1 MATKL
6 PQYQAY
12 SIATRTVPKT
22 RQIVMLYDGAIRF
35 IKQARIAAAEKRIE
49 ERFRFLSR
57 ASDVMVG
64 LQNSI
69 DYDNGGEVA
78 MTLHRFYVNMCMRIM
93 SVNINPKQ
101 ADELCEGILT
111 DLKQMRDVWDTID
124 RTLNTG
130 GDAAGAAASAASG
143 SSDKNVTLSA

>member
-1 MATKL
+1 
-6 PQYQAY
+6 
-12 SIATRTVPKT
+12 
-22 RQIVMLYDGAIRF
+22 MLYDGAIRF
-35 IKQARIAAAEKRIE
+35 VKQARTAAAEKRIE
-49 ERFRFLSR
+49 DRFKFLTR

-78 MTLHRFYVNMCMRIM
+78 MTLHRFYVNMCVRIM
-93 SVNINPKQ
+93 SVNVNPRQ
-101 ADELCEGILT
+101 ADMLCAGILE

-130 GDAAGAAASAASG
+130 GDASGPSPSAAASG
-143 SSDKNVTLSA
+143 NDGVTLSA